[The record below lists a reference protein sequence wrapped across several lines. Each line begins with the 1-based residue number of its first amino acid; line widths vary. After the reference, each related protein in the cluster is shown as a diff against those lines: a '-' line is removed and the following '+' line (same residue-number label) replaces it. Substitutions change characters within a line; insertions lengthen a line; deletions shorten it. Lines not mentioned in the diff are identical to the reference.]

1 MKLLTL
7 APLFAFCASTVLADT
22 YQRQPSIDVQHY
34 VFRVEL
40 SDANDEIAG
49 ETTVTVRFVKDGVS
63 SFWLDL
69 ATPAAGKGMTV
80 SAVTVPSAPSAPVA
94 NTTPVEFTHRDDRLT
109 LALAQPAKA
118 GELRSFTV
126 KYRGVPNKG
135 LLFPKNKF
143 GDRTMF
149 SVNWPDLAHQWL
161 PTVDHP
167 SDKATS
173 EFIVTAPSKYQVV
186 ANGLLQEELDLGDGR
201 RRSHWKQSVPIA
213 TWLNNIGVAE
223 FASSPFRRRRGRAAA
238 IVELPQGPRKRHRH
252 AGRAAAPIHRI
263 L

>member
-1 MKLLTL
+1 MKLHTRALL
-7 APLFAFCASTVLADT
+7 IAFCASAAFADA
-22 YQRQPSIDVQHY
+22 YQRQPSIDIQHY

-40 SDANDEIAG
+40 SDASDEIAG
-49 ETTVTVRFVKDGVS
+49 EATVTVRFVKGGVS

-69 ATPAAGKGMTV
+69 ATPNAGKGMTV
-80 SAVTVPSAPSAPVA
+80 SEVTAKGAPVQ
-94 NTTPVEFTHRDDRLT
+94 FTHRDDRLT
-109 LALAQPAKA
+109 LTVAPAANA
-118 GELRSFTV
+118 GELRDFTV

-143 GDRTMF
+143 GDRTFF

-173 EFIVTAPSKYQVV
+173 EFIVTAPAKYQVV

-201 RRSHWKQSVPIA
+201 RRTHWKQSVPIA
-213 TWLNNIGVAE
+213 TWLEQHWRGGVRLA
-223 FASSPFRRRRGRAAA
+223 PFRNRGGRAVA
-238 IVELPQGPRKRHRH
+238 ILELSQGP
-252 AGRAAAPIHRI
+252 
-263 L
+263 

>member
-1 MKLLTL
+1 MKQFALALLL
-7 APLFAFCASTVLADT
+7 ASCASVTFADT

-40 SDANDEIAG
+40 SDSNDEIAG
-49 ETTVTVRFVKDGVS
+49 ETTVSVRFATAGVS

-69 ATPAAGKGMTV
+69 ATPSEGKGMTV
-80 SAVTVPSAPSAPVA
+80 SEVTSGGLAVP
-94 NTTPVEFTHRDDRLT
+94 FTHRDDRLT
-109 LALAQPAKA
+109 LTLSPSAKA
-118 GELRSFTV
+118 GEVRAFNV
-126 KYRGVPNKG
+126 KYHGVPAKG

-143 GDRTMF
+143 GERTFF

-186 ANGLLQEELDLGDGR
+186 ANGLLLEEIDLGTSDMETGK
-201 RRSHWKQSVPIA
+201 SI
-213 TWLNNIGVAE
+213 
-223 FASSPFRRRRGRAAA
+223 
-238 IVELPQGPRKRHRH
+238 
-252 AGRAAAPIHRI
+252 
-263 L
+263 